1 MWVVRYGKS
10 DLSTFD
16 KIARPL
22 EDARTQNCD
31 KSISYGI

>member
-1 MWVVRYGKS
+1 MVKVIY
-10 DLSTFD
+10 LSTFD